1 MSVIMTL
8 RMSGDPAKV
17 EQYAAEN
24 EEKMQGIIE
33 KAKSHG
39 MIAHRFYAS
48 DDGTIMVIDEWPDPE
63 SFQAF
68 FQEAQPEIGPI
79 MQAAG
84 VSGEPHP
91 EFWRKLD
98 ARDDYGWGA

>member
-1 MSVIMTL
+1 
-8 RMSGDPAKV
+8 
-17 EQYAAEN
+17 
-24 EEKMQGIIE
+24 
-33 KAKSHG
+33 

-84 VSGEPHP
+84 HKGRPQTAAPGGSC
-91 EFWRKLD
+91 D
-98 ARDDYGWGA
+98 A